1 MNEDKQIL
9 SRPKY
14 VGKSVERFEDP
25 KFLTG
30 NAQYV
35 ADISFEKMLHLMFV
49 RSDQSHANIKS
60 INYKKALEIDGVVD
74 ILTHESFFDRY

>member
-49 RSDQSHANIKS
+49 RSDQSHANINLSIIKKLLKS
-60 INYKKALEIDGVVD
+60 MVLLI
-74 ILTHESFFDRY
+74 F